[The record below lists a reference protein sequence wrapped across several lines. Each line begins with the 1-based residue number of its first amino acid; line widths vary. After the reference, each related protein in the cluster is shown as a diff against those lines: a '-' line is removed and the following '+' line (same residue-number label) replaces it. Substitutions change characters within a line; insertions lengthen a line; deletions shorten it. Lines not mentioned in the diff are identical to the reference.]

1 MCFGLCG
8 YVVQRAARYGE
19 VERRLGMANREL
31 KRMSREDLLEMLIER
46 GKENE
51 ALQEQLRSLQE
62 QLNSTEE
69 QLRSM
74 EEQLDSAERELAQR
88 PTTPETNAEQPMGSL
103 ADEAV
108 RVSGVMEAAQRA
120 ADQYLEGAA
129 RRREAQE
136 AECARLEAESRAR
149 AEALMAETIRK
160 CKALEQEAEQA
171 AAEKWRSTMKKMDA
185 LYARISDLSSVFDGN
200 ETMEI

>member
-8 YVVQRAARYGE
+8 YVVQRAARCGK

-51 ALQEQLRSLQE
+51 ALQEQL
-62 QLNSTEE
+62 NSTEE

-88 PTTPETNAEQPMGSL
+88 PMMPETNAEQPMGSL

>member
-1 MCFGLCG
+1 
-8 YVVQRAARYGE
+8 
-19 VERRLGMANREL
+19 MANREL
-31 KRMSREDLLEMLIER
+31 KRMSREELLGMLIER

-51 ALQEQLRSLQE
+51 ALLEQLHSTEER
-62 QLNSTEE
+62 LNAAEE

-74 EEQLDSAERELAQR
+74 EEQLNTAEEQLRSTEEQLYSTERELAQR
-88 PTTPETNAEQPMGSL
+88 SSMPETDAEQPMGSL
-103 ADEAV
+103 ADAAV
-108 RVSGVMEAAQRA
+108 RACGVMEAAQRA

-129 RRREAQE
+129 RRRASQE
-136 AECARLEAESRAR
+136 AECAKLEAESRAR

>member
-1 MCFGLCG
+1 
-8 YVVQRAARYGE
+8 
-19 VERRLGMANREL
+19 MANREL

-88 PTTPETNAEQPMGSL
+88 PTMPETNAEQPMGSL